1 VPIAVLAFD
10 FDPLLRLPGDL
21 VVRWQTLALA
31 AVIMLGLA
39 LATRWVRA
47 AGLRSDDLLYIAVA
61 VVPGAVLGG
70 RLGYG
75 LAHFDAYAADPLRLL
90 DPGAGSLDLATSVV
104 GGLLAGTYVVSLLG
118 APIARW
124 AAAVAVPL
132 LVALGAGKLALVP
145 GGAGQ
150 GLPLDAPWATAFV
163 GPGPW
168 GSLAPDL
175 PSHPSQ
181 LYEGLLVLGW
191 ALLMGAVTRRRA
203 LDRPDG
209 RVLLI
214 ALAGW
219 ALVRAAVSV
228 TWRDPAVI
236 GPFGSAG
243 VLTIVVGV
251 EAAMFLLI
259 TWARGRRD
267 TSKDGPT
274 AAPEPGWPEPGTLPR
289 F

>member
-1 VPIAVLAFD
+1 VPIAVLTFD
-10 FDPLLRLPGDL
+10 FDPFLRIPGDL

-31 AVIMLGLA
+31 LVIAACLA
-39 LATRWVRA
+39 LAGQRARA
-47 AGLRSDDLLYIAVA
+47 AGLRPDDLLYMAVA
-61 VVPGAVLGG
+61 AVPGAVLGG

-75 LAHFDAYAADPLRLL
+75 LAHVDVYAGDPLRLF
-90 DPGAGSLDLATSVV
+90 DPGTGSLDLATGVV

-118 APIARW
+118 APIGRW
-124 AAAVAVPL
+124 AHTVAVPL
-132 LVALGAGKLALVP
+132 LVALGAGKLALLL

-163 GPGPW
+163 DPGPW

-181 LYEGLLVLGW
+181 LYEGVLVLGW
-191 ALLMGAVTRRRA
+191 ALLVGAVAGRRVR
-203 LDRPDG
+203 DRDG

-214 ALAGW
+214 ALVGW

-228 TWRDPAVI
+228 TWRDPAVA
-236 GPFGSAG
+236 GPFGAAG
-243 VLTIVVGV
+243 VLTIVVGA
-251 EAAMFLLI
+251 EAATFLLI
-259 TWARGRRD
+259 MAARARRGARNGG
-267 TSKDGPT
+267 SGV
-274 AAPEPGWPEPGTLPR
+274 AQEPAWPEPGTLPR

>member
-1 VPIAVLAFD
+1 
-10 FDPLLRLPGDL
+10 

-39 LATRWVRA
+39 LAARWARA

-61 VVPGAVLGG
+61 VGPGAVLGG

-75 LAHFDAYAADPLRLL
+75 LAHFDAYAANPARLL
-90 DPGAGSLDLATSVV
+90 DPGVGSLDLATSVV

-132 LVALGAGKLALVP
+132 LVALGTGKLAMVL

-150 GLPLDAPWATAFV
+150 GLPLDAQWATAFV

-191 ALLMGAVTRRRA
+191 ALLLGAATRRRG

-228 TWRDPAVI
+228 TWRDPVVI
-236 GPFGSAG
+236 GPFGAAG

-259 TWARGRRD
+259 LAARGRRD
-267 TSKDGPT
+267 ASKDGP
-274 AAPEPGWPEPGTLPR
+274 AGAPEPGWPEPGTLPR